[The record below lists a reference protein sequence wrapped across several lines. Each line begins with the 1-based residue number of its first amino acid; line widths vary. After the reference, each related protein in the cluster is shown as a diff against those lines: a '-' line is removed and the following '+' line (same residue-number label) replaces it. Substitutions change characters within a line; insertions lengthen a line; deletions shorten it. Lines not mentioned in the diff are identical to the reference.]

1 MSTQK
6 IIVYLNQQKKQKVG
20 TLAQKD
26 KKIYFEYDKE
36 FLKSGLEISPY
47 KLPLKSGVFRCD
59 DDTFDGIWGVFADS
73 LPDGWGKLLLDRHL
87 LRLGKN
93 PRELTPLERLAY
105 VGSRAMGALGY
116 EPSEPVVDENLQEIT
131 LDKLFKSS
139 QAILAG
145 SSEHLIDELLVLGGS
160 SGGARPKVLLQL
172 CEETK
177 EIIFAKKSLA
187 DGYSHYMVKFPSSQ
201 DIPQMGAIEYAYSLM
216 AKDAGVEMPSALLLE
231 GKEQKYFA
239 VKRFDRDGEEQLHM
253 HSVAGLVHSDFRYPT
268 LDYDDLL
275 RLTLHLTKNMQE
287 VKKVFR
293 LACFNLFTHNRDDHA
308 KNFSYLMSENG
319 VWSFAPAYDLVFSY
333 GVGSEHSTMFLG
345 EGRNPT
351 KEHLLRLAKEHGIKE
366 GNIIVDEVLSVVK
379 KWHEY
384 ADIAG
389 IRKKTIVE
397 IQKKFIL

>member
-1 MSTQK
+1 MITK
-6 IIVYLNQQKKQKVG
+6 LTVYLNQQKKQKVG

-73 LPDGWGKLLLDRHL
+73 LPDGWGRLLLDRYL

-93 PRELTPLERLAY
+93 PRELTPLDRLAY
-105 VGSRAMGALGY
+105 VGSGAMGALGY
-116 EPSEPVVDENLQEIT
+116 EPSEPVVEENLQEIT
-131 LDKLFKSS
+131 LDKLFRSS
-139 QAILAG
+139 LSILAG
-145 SSEHLIDELLVLGGS
+145 SSEHLIDELLALGGS

-172 CEETK
+172 REETK
-177 EIIFAKKSLA
+177 EIIFAKESLV

-201 DIPQMGAIEYAYSLM
+201 DIPQMGAVEYAYSLM
-216 AKDAGVEMPSALLLE
+216 AKDAGVKMPSTFLLE

-239 VKRFDRDGEEQLHM
+239 VKRFDRENEEQLHM

-308 KNFSYLMSENG
+308 KNFSYLMDKNG

-351 KEHLLRLAKEHGIKE
+351 KEHLLRLAKKHSIKE
-366 GNIIVDEVLSVVK
+366 GNIIVDEVLSAVER
-379 KWHEY
+379 WNQY
-384 ADIAG
+384 ADMAG
-389 IRKKTIVE
+389 IKKKIILE
-397 IQKKFIL
+397 IQKEFIL